1 MNNFGGLRQT
11 MQGQQQRQGGQGAM
25 GQAINQILQAQQQG
39 MQQMPGVQQGMP
51 QMPGVQQGMPQMHSV
66 RKNRWANRFN
76 GWSAPDGTGRRYSVG
91 GQPST
96 AADVA
101 QSVAATNPIQQQSI
115 PMQKPG
121 FGGDIAGLMQQM
133 QQMPGFQ
140 QGGQDNRRLQLLQM
154 LMAMNQR
161 VG

>member
-1 MNNFGGLRQT
+1 
-11 MQGQQQRQGGQGAM
+11 MQGQQQGAP
-25 GQAINQILQAQQQG
+25 
-39 MQQMPGVQQGMP
+39 QMPGVQQGMP
-51 QMPGVQQGMPQMHSV
+51 QMPGVQQGMPQMPDV

-96 AADVA
+96 AAAVS
-101 QSVAATNPIQQQSI
+101 QSVAATNPNQQQSVNSLAEF
-115 PMQKPG
+115 MQR
-121 FGGDIAGLMQQM
+121 MQSQQQGM
-133 QQMPGFQ
+133 QQMPGVQ
-140 QGGQDNRRLQLLQM
+140 QGGPDNARLRLLQM